1 MLNKY
6 MYAGIYVYVQAH
18 MSMYGTRG
26 Y

>member
-1 MLNKY
+1 